1 MSDDVDKL
9 YPYDPNEIPGIFK
22 LESFGFFCYMN
33 SLLQAL
39 VSLSSVNSTLRKL
52 DTTTARN
59 NLIAEMVKFINN
71 KNQTVPNLPVSNVKN
86 FFQALKELQHKR
98 GQEILQYGTQEDTH
112 EGLTTILDALGPMVS
127 RHFEIRY
134 VCEIICTDVRC
145 GHRNVPGDAGKEYTE
160 PSEIMIDLGRTDLEL
175 STQKDVQDYLRRHEQ
190 YPRDYRCEK
199 CGNTNTTRPGPTPK
213 SEVIVAHNVMQR
225 YSLRR
230 LNEVIVLYFKKYN
243 SGGEAKKLQYF
254 PPALDFKAKQG
265 TLHYEPVAQLDHSGT
280 IRGGH
285 YMARVRRPKPVGF
298 QEMRDRDMQDQ
309 LSDGSLSPDMAAKK
323 QAQLQ
328 AWRRAATQKQD
339 IFLLNDTEVKYAGRI
354 TPVENTYMVF
364 YHLVSILPQTSSS
377 SQAAPATST

>member
-1 MSDDVDKL
+1 MSDDADKL
-9 YPYDPNEIPGIFK
+9 YPYDPSEVPGIFK

-33 SLLQAL
+33 SLLQGL

-52 DTTTARN
+52 DASNARN

-71 KNQTVPNLPVSNVKN
+71 KNRTVPELPISNVKA
-86 FFQALKELQHKR
+86 FFGALKELQHKR
-98 GQEILQYGTQEDTH
+98 GQEILQYGKQEDTQ

-134 VCEIICTDVRC
+134 VCEIICTNVRC
-145 GHRNVPGDAGKEYTE
+145 GHRSVPGDAGKQYTE
-160 PSEIMIDLGRTDLEL
+160 PSEIMIDLGRTDVEL
-175 STQKDVQDYLRRHEQ
+175 NTQKEVQDYLRRHEQ

-243 SGGEAKKLQYF
+243 DVGEAKELRYF

-265 TLHYEPVAQLDHSGT
+265 ILHYEPVAQLDHSGS

-285 YMARVRRPKPVGF
+285 YVARVRRPKPIGF
-298 QEMRDRDMQDQ
+298 QEIRDREMESL
-309 LSDGSLSPDMAAKK
+309 LSEGTLSPEAASRK
-323 QAQLQ
+323 QAQLH
-328 AWRRAATQKQD
+328 AWRQAASQKQD

-354 TPVENTYMVF
+354 VPVENTYMVF
-364 YHLVSILPQTSSS
+364 YHLVSIIPSASGI
-377 SQAAPATST
+377 AMPATSV